1 MIRSP
6 PRAGAIE
13 LTPTPAMYAPSADA
27 VLQPVTGIRRAD
39 DVLPRAAAE
48 EQLGDVAR
56 EREPERRPLHL
67 AQVVDEDRDRVEEGA
82 HGRLR

>member
-1 MIRSP
+1 MMFCHAR
-6 PRAGAIE
+6 
-13 LTPTPAMYAPSADA
+13 
-27 VLQPVTGIRRAD
+27 
-39 DVLPRAAAE
+39 AAE
-48 EQLGDVAR
+48 EQLRDVAR